1 MHGLRIALAG
11 RLFQQVQPARHVA
24 RLLPAFGQHHAL
36 RRQRVAV
43 ALDEPLADQ
52 GLGRH
57 LARFALLRRGSRDGA
72 ALAFA
77 HQQHPAIQAIRAGVA
92 LADQAF
98 QHGQRLHLVA
108 VFIQLDGF
116 GAARIRR
123 HGGRRMGRH
132 RHRGHGCLLWRGR
145 GAHAH
150 GQGVAGGQHG
160 QAGRGQDQDL
170 GQLVAAALAG
180 DLHGAQR
187 LLLAAQRLAQHG
199 LHPAVEQPVAGT
211 RDEQAGQRRHAAAGE
226 EPGGDGGGQRGQRA
240 LPPELLGQPRV
251 DLAQG
256 AQHAGAHIAGIL
268 GGDDIDVRVVRVA
281 AEHRFDHVRIQ
292 FRGGHVAQR
301 RQ

>member
-11 RLFQQVQPARHVA
+11 RLLQQVEAARHVA

-36 RRQRVAV
+36 GRQRVAV
-43 ALDEPLADQ
+43 ALDQALADE
-52 GLGRH
+52 GLGGH
-57 LARFALLRRGSRDGA
+57 LARFALLRRGRRGGA

-77 HQQHPAIQAIRAGVA
+77 HQLHPAIQAIRAGVA

-98 QHGQRLHLVA
+98 QHGQRLRLVA
-108 VFIQLDGF
+108 IFIQLDGLWRA
-116 GAARIRR
+116 GIRQWR
-123 HGGRRMGRH
+123 GRRMGRH
-132 RHRGHGCLLWRGR
+132 GHRCHGRRHSRHGCT
-145 GAHAH
+145 HAH
-150 GQGVAGGQHG
+150 GQAIAGGQHG
-160 QAGRGQDQDL
+160 HAGGGEDQHL
-170 GQLVAAALAG
+170 RQLVTAALAG
-180 DLHGAQR
+180 DAHRALG
-187 LLLAAQRLAQHG
+187 LLLAAQRLAQHR
-199 LHPAVEQPVAGT
+199 LDLAVEQPVAGA
-211 RDEQAGQRRHAAAGE
+211 RDQQAGQRRHAASGE

-240 LPPELLGQPRV
+240 FPPELLGQPRV

-268 GGDDIDVRVVRVA
+268 GGDDVDVRVVRVA